1 MRKLLLLFGILALS
15 LQSCS
20 IIKKPFVFTARVN
33 TNNEVRSYIKTYA
46 PIAQDEMRE
55 FGIPASITLAQGIL
69 ESGAGKSTL
78 AQKSNNHFGI
88 KCHNGWEGKT
98 VLHDDD
104 AKDECFRVY
113 DSPRGSYRDHSL
125 FLTQRNRYSVLF
137 TYRPRD
143 YKAWAKGLKKAG
155 YATDRKYARRLV
167 AYIKAYDLKSYDKI
181 RFRKKKQ
188 NTLVYNY
195 PQKPKSS
202 SNGAKNQSTTR
213 SSKST
218 KKQVHNVSKGE
229 TLYYVSKLYGV
240 SIKDLKKWNK
250 LKKNTIKTGQKLIIT
265 N

>member
-1 MRKLLLLFGILALS
+1 MRKLQLLIGILVLS

-46 PIAQDEMRE
+46 PVAQNEMRE

-88 KCHNGWEGKT
+88 KCHQGWNGAS

-113 DSPRGSYRDHSL
+113 NSPEESYRDHSL
-125 FLTQRNRYSVLF
+125 FLTQRNRYSFLF
-137 TYRPRD
+137 NYQPRD

-167 AYIKAYDLKSYDKI
+167 SYIKAYDLKSYDKI
-181 RFRKKKQ
+181 RYRPKKKKA
-188 NTLVYNY
+188 LVYNY
-195 PQKPKSS
+195 PQKLSS
-202 SNGAKNQSTTR
+202 TSKNSPLLNSG
-213 SSKST
+213 SSKKIHKVT
-218 KKQVHNVSKGE
+218 KGE
-229 TLYYVSKLYGV
+229 TLYYISKRYEVSV
-240 SIKDLKKWNK
+240 DDLKKWNG
-250 LKKNTIKTGQKLIIT
+250 LKSNHLKTGQELLIKK
-265 N
+265 